1 MRKKRNSKELVPLE
15 ESRRVI
21 YLEGRGKKKNSNV
34 AAGVIFAA
42 IGLLCLMYCI
52 GIAFYG
58 FGTLFFLVWG
68 GMGMLSLLLASVLC
82 RREWLEAI
90 PAWIKRTAV
99 GIFLAG
105 LLLFAGVEGMIFT
118 QFNAVPEPG
127 AEYCIVLGAQW
138 KSSGPGEM
146 LRKRLDCAVEYLKEN
161 ENTIAVVS
169 GGQGSREPIPE
180 AEGMKSYLLE
190 AGIPEDR
197 ILVENMSTNTYENL
211 QFSGRLLSG
220 ENARVV
226 IVTNNF
232 HVFRALKIA
241 RHLGYQEVQ
250 GLAADSVWGLL
261 PNNLLREFVGVL
273 KDFFAG
279 NL

>member
-1 MRKKRNSKELVPLE
+1 MRKRRNSQELVPLE

-21 YLEGRGKKKNSNV
+21 YLEGRGKKKKGNIAFSI
-34 AAGVIFAA
+34 IFAI
-42 IGLLCLMYCI
+42 IGVLCLLYCA
-52 GIAFYG
+52 GIAVYG

-68 GMGMLSLLLASVLC
+68 GMGVLSLLLAAVLG
-82 RREWLEAI
+82 RREWLDAI
-90 PAWIKRTAV
+90 PSWIKRTAV

-105 LLLFAGVEGMIFT
+105 LLLFAVVEGMIFT
-118 QFNAVPEPG
+118 RFSAVPEPG

-161 ENTIAVVS
+161 EDTIAVVS
-169 GGQGSREPIPE
+169 GGQGSREPIAE
-180 AEGMKSYLLE
+180 ADGMKSYLMA
-190 AGIPEDR
+190 AGISEDR
-197 ILVENMSTNTYENL
+197 ILVENTSTNTYENL
-211 QFSGRLLSG
+211 QFSGQLLPRES
-220 ENARVV
+220 ARVV

-241 RHLGYQEVQ
+241 GHLGYQDVQ